1 MFCIKVVNGDCHY
14 VRTIKQLT
22 IMQLFSSYSCMLVS
36 DMDVVLTKFKADSLI
51 LSKYTYCRFNF
62 ILSLLVAFFGNVSV

>member
-1 MFCIKVVNGDCHY
+1 MF
-14 VRTIKQLT
+14 
-22 IMQLFSSYSCMLVS
+22 VS

-62 ILSLLVAFFGNVSV
+62 ILSLLVPFFGNVSV